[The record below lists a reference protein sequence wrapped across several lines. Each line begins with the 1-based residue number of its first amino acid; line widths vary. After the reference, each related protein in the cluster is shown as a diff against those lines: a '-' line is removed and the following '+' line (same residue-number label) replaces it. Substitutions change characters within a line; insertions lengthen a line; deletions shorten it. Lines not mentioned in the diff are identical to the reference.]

1 MIGGNAVRFDNI
13 CAEKRIYAAPILSS
27 FAMAAGKHAFFI
39 SGQGIALKIAEN
51 MIQ

>member
-27 FAMAAGKHAFFI
+27 FAMAEEKRAFFI
-39 SGQGIALKIAEN
+39 SRQGTALKITGN